1 MAPEPCQEPEKAKK
15 EAPLS
20 LVDQELVSG
29 HPEPPADTP
38 KDPVAPAC
46 LPDTKPSSTP
56 AVFSINLQLA
66 PESLDPR
73 TLQLLWGQRELEIQA
88 LRWTIHNRRD
98 ARHCH
103 ILYEVAGLPAE
114 RSSCSQEKFLQ
125 NQVQKLTLEL
135 KEQKEQAQLD
145 KSQLE
150 ERLQQAVNTIQR
162 LETELQAFQRS
173 CLLQLDGSSWVGRV
187 LRSCTGSVEV
197 VTAETLMDSS
207 DLSENDQVPSTKEG
221 FQPKDA
227 DWNNIAQRAPSLL
240 SNIKSNSDQKPTSDQ
255 WGSELHGEHVE
266 RHLKSVEWSSLPFVD
281 TSSSGGTGSDSSS
294 GRPAAPYPMR
304 KVTRRPP
311 CTPGRGS
318 ELTEPHWRSLR
329 SEMQAQP
336 EGLPLDPWNRP
347 SKVVLTREFCVESEL
362 GHRRQHLHGSPPS
375 SCLKIVAVSSK
386 ERYVRILN
394 QSLEETAN
402 LGGLTLRQLLHGFPV
417 CMYRFPPGTRLE
429 PRRHV
434 TVWGEGPA
442 STKQPPPS
450 SSGRE
455 PVHFH
460 SSRGC
465 VTLLLNP
472 KGEVRVLSEHPAPH
486 CVTPVPRIF
495 ADNTDLSIDC
505 FPLSEAG
512 LRANPREQRRG
523 PEHSRAGRDAGPL
536 TAAEQQ
542 QALPPARGAS
552 AARGSHAGAPARLA
566 RGQAAPAGRRSQEG
580 ARGPAERAPMGGGGL
595 PAPPPRRSGPAP
607 PGVPE
612 ERGPG
617 LPDGS
622 AVGAEHCREQ
632 IRLPLP
638 PLPAAHRGTKHS
650 GVGGSA
656 RAGAQGRGAA
666 LGESRGRPAV
676 PSAQFIEPTSPTK

>member
-472 KGEVRVLSEHPAPH
+472 KGEVLSEHPAPH

-523 PEHSRAGRDAGPL
+523 PEHSRAGRVREARAGRWRPGTRGLSPQRSSSKLFRPREVPARPEARTQELLPALPEARLRLQDGGARKEHGVQQSARPWAGAGSRPRPRAAQAPPPQVCRKSVDRGCPMVALSVQSTAESRFGFRFLPCPPL
-536 TAAEQQ
+536 TA
-542 QALPPARGAS
+542 
-552 AARGSHAGAPARLA
+552 
-566 RGQAAPAGRRSQEG
+566 
-580 ARGPAERAPMGGGGL
+580 
-595 PAPPPRRSGPAP
+595 
-607 PGVPE
+607 VPNT
-612 ERGPG
+612 R
-617 LPDGS
+617 
-622 AVGAEHCREQ
+622 V
-632 IRLPLP
+632 
-638 PLPAAHRGTKHS
+638 
-650 GVGGSA
+650 
-656 RAGAQGRGAA
+656 
-666 LGESRGRPAV
+666 
-676 PSAQFIEPTSPTK
+676 